1 MSEVKTNKLTGVSTA
16 GNITVTS
23 QGGAVTSQLQIGLV
37 NAWLVFDQ
45 DTPVITN
52 SINTASVTA
61 HATGQYTQNFTNGF
75 SNDDQAYV
83 PTSQNESTNT
93 NTATQPNQGRTTTTT
108 IGVNCVENGVV
119 TDKFYNLVITCG
131 DLA

>member
-52 SINTASVTA
+52 SINTASVTD

-93 NTATQPNQGRTTTTT
+93 NTATQPNQGRTTTTA